1 MKIKKFL
8 EKALHLEA
16 GTRIEEEQTPKDTV
30 IRRDE
35 MRDLV
40 ENNGVNDKQGKSCG
54 NQSSE
59 RSSFWGRW
67 GNHRFKRRQQQGPR
81 FNDRRL
87 SPPPGSS
94 RRDRFFGVN
103 EPSRKKDRQIFEC
116 RAS

>member
-1 MKIKKFL
+1 M

-16 GTRIEEEQTPKDTV
+16 VTRIEEEQTPKNYV

-40 ENNGVNDKQGKSCG
+40 ETIGVNDKQGKSRR

-59 RSSFWGRW
+59 RSSFRGRW
-67 GNHRFKRRQQQGPR
+67 GNHKFERRQQQGPG
-81 FNDRRL
+81 FSDRRL
-87 SPPPGSS
+87 SPTPGPS
-94 RRDRFFGVN
+94 RRFFGVN
-103 EPSRKKDRQIFEC
+103 EPSRKKDMQVFEC